1 MVDKN
6 SPNFSAY
13 QKEAETLFAEY
24 DEKIEARR
32 PPVGYRG
39 LDGWDT
45 AELSRECHRKLKE
58 LQKKYGFL

>member
-32 PPVGYRG
+32 PPAGYRG